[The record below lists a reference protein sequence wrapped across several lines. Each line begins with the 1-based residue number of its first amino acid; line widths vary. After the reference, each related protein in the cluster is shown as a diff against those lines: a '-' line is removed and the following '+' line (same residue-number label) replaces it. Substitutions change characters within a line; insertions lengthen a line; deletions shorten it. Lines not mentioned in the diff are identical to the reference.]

1 MYFKKSV
8 VLGVSGGIAVYK
20 SLEIVSALTKLGIE
34 VDVIMTDNSREFV
47 TPLSFETLSK
57 RKVITST
64 FEHEREFEIEH
75 IFLAKKAGVFVIAP
89 ATANVIGKLAA
100 GVADDM
106 LTTTVMATHAPVL
119 ICPAMNE
126 GMYNSD
132 AVKEN
137 IKILKERGFL
147 FEGPDCGFLAC
158 GDLGVG
164 RMSEPKAIL
173 ERILSILYPKSDY
186 LGKNVLITAGATE
199 EPIDRVRVITNH
211 SSGKMGVALAEAA
224 MDRGAKVTMIV
235 GKTSVPLPLG
245 AEIINVKTTEDMYK
259 AVMASLCDKDIIIK
273 AAAPADYK
281 VKNCSDKKIKAE
293 SLTLELIKTVDI
305 ASEVGRVKGDKKLVV
320 FAAETE
326 ELIAHA
332 TEKLFKKNADLIVA
346 NDVTAEG
353 AGFNSDTNIA
363 TLIKKDGKQI
373 NCPLISKRELA
384 DIILDN
390 VL

>member
-1 MYFKKSV
+1 MYFNKSV

-64 FEHEREFEIEH
+64 FEHEREYEIEH
-75 IFLAKKAGVFVIAP
+75 ISLAKKAGVFVIAP
-89 ATANVIGKLAA
+89 ATANVIGKLSS

-106 LTTTVMATHAPVL
+106 LTTTVMATKAPVL

-132 AVKEN
+132 AVGSN
-137 IKILKERGFL
+137 IKVLKERGFL
-147 FEGPDCGFLAC
+147 FEGPTCGYLAC

-164 RMSEPKAIL
+164 RMSEPKDIV
-173 ERILSILYPKSDY
+173 ERILALLYPKSDY

-199 EPIDRVRVITNH
+199 EPIDKVRVITNN
-211 SSGKMGVALAEAA
+211 SSGKMGVALSEAA

-235 GKTSVPLPLG
+235 GKTSVPLPKG
-245 AEIINVKTTEDMYK
+245 AEIIKVRTTEDMYK
-259 AVMASLCDKDIIIK
+259 AVMDNLPINDIIIK
-273 AAAPADYK
+273 AAACADYK
-281 VKNCSDKKIKAE
+281 VKNYSDKKIKAE
-293 SLTLELIKTVDI
+293 SLSLELEKTIDI
-305 ASEVGRVKGDKKLVV
+305 ASEVGKIKGDKKLVV
-320 FAAETE
+320 FAAETD

-346 NDVTAEG
+346 NDVTKEG
-353 AGFNSDTNIA
+353 AGFNTDTNIA